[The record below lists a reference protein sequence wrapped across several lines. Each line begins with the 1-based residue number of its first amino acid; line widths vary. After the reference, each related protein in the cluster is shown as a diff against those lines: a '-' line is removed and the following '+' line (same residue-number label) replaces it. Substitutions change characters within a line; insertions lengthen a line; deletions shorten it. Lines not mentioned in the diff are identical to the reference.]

1 MLRIY
6 CLQQWFNLSDPA
18 AEEALYDSLSM
29 RRFVGIDLGREPV
42 PDETTICRF
51 RHLLETHDFGRRMFE
66 RVHEHLEA
74 KGLRLSSGTIVDATI
89 IHAPSSTKNEAQARD
104 PDMHQTK
111 KGNQWYFGMKAHF
124 GVDKR
129 SKVIHAVVATAA
141 NVHDSA
147 VLGDLLHG
155 EERDVWGDSAYQ
167 GQSEV
172 IKETAPN
179 ARDRTNRRYRHRG
192 VVNEAERA
200 RNRKKSKVRSRVE
213 HVIGVIKL
221 KFGFTKVRYRGLE
234 KNANRLFATCG
245 LANLYIV
252 RHRFRAA

>member
-179 ARDRTNRRYRHRG
+179 ARDRTNRRYRNRG